1 MHKRSIL
8 SISDWTFPVLVTC
21 SSDVDTVSGVCALRG
36 SVSTVPPWVWDGD
49 CILPTPKCFQPRFRT
64 KTSTTHPPWKYS
76 SSREVCIWNRWF
88 IRRPSVPCRKGVDF
102 SAFWKTSRFTRDEV
116 GCASWNNCDRCEI
129 RVCFFPS
136 FFFFSFFFFF
146 FYSEERSWAFVD
158 LHRGW
163 VQIVYWGTGT
173 KFWWNLLDSL
183 FTFRLFKKLENGIW
197 YWNFLKNFPA
207 WSC

>member
-136 FFFFSFFFFF
+136 FFFISFLFFFFF
-146 FYSEERSWAFVD
+146 VQKKEVGRSLIYTEAEYKLCIGEQERSSDGICW
-158 LHRGW
+158 
-163 VQIVYWGTGT
+163 IVYSR
-173 KFWWNLLDSL
+173 LD
-183 FTFRLFKKLENGIW
+183 
-197 YWNFLKNFPA
+197 YLKNWRMEFDIGIF
-207 WSC
+207 

>member
-146 FYSEERSWAFVD
+146 FLQGKGRVEPNWTSRAERSS
-158 LHRGW
+158 
-163 VQIVYWGTGT
+163 
-173 KFWWNLLDSL
+173 SL
-183 FTFRLFKKLENGIW
+183 VENISRLKVEKGRLERKPLRRDEDEGDG
-197 YWNFLKNFPA
+197 A
-207 WSC
+207 RADASSC